1 MKNNAIERLN
11 KVLISDKYIN
21 PESIVNVMR
30 SDMVNIAINYL
41 DFEKDNALTKLEI
54 NKDGSY
60 NFILKINAKRI
71 KGLGIL
77 PKQY

>member
-1 MKNNAIERLN
+1 MKNSAVERLN

-21 PESIVNVMR
+21 PESIINVMR
-30 SDMVNIAINYL
+30 SDMINIAINYL
-41 DFEKDNALTKLEI
+41 DFDKDNAVTNLKI
-54 NKDGSY
+54 NSDGSY
-60 NFILKINAKRI
+60 DFILKINAKRI